1 MPPPS
6 SGLRLFGFFL
16 LGFLLFVSTAGAC
29 CWAYADLRT
38 TGTGYLQG
46 EREPSVLSGTNLR
59 ETRSSELDLEVGGE
73 LAGLPAGTVRYLTR
87 EDLKALPQV
96 SYRVT
101 DDANFSGA
109 VQISGVELEVLA
121 RALGAGGE
129 RALIVAVCGDLY
141 RAHYP
146 RAYVETHRPV
156 LVLEI
161 NGRGPA
167 GWPKRK
173 GSTDL
178 GLGPYLISHPQ
189 FTAGFKIL
197 GNEEE
202 AQIPWGVVRL
212 EFRNEETVFAGIAP
226 RGAGADDPKVQA
238 GYRIARQ
245 NCLRCHG
252 PASYGRLK
260 GQLNWAG
267 IAFFVDASPKDFAAY
282 VRNPKTVV
290 KTAEMPGNPGYD
302 DATVG
307 ALIAYFRTF
316 LAKGKS

>member
-6 SGLRLFGFFL
+6 SGIRL
-16 LGFLLFVSTAGAC
+16 LGFLLFVFSATAC
-29 CWAYADLRT
+29 CWGFADLRAAET
-38 TGTGYLQG
+38 ASLQGTG
-46 EREPSVLSGTNLR
+46 EASANSETKLR
-59 ETRSSELDLEVGGE
+59 GRRSSALDLEVGGE
-73 LAGLPAGTVRYLTR
+73 LAGLPAGAVRYLRR
-87 EDLKALPQV
+87 EDLKAMPQV

-101 DDANFSGA
+101 DDANFDGA

-121 RALGAGGE
+121 QKLGAGGE
-129 RALIVAVCGDLY
+129 KAVIVAVCGDLY
-141 RAHYP
+141 RAHYT

-161 NGRGPA
+161 NGKAPA
-167 GWPKRK
+167 GWPKRR
-173 GSTDL
+173 GSTGL
-178 GLGPYLISHPQ
+178 GLGPYLISHRQ
-189 FTAGFKIL
+189 FTPSFKIL

-202 AQIPWGVVRL
+202 VQIPWGVVRL
-212 EFRNEETVFAGIAP
+212 EFRNEETVFAGITP
-226 RGAGADDPKVQA
+226 RGASADEPKVQA
-238 GYRIARQ
+238 GYQIARQ

-282 VRNPKTVV
+282 VRNPKSVV

-316 LAKGKS
+316 LPKGKP

>member
-6 SGLRLFGFFL
+6 SGIRL
-16 LGFLLFVSTAGAC
+16 LGFLLFVFSATAC
-29 CWAYADLRT
+29 CWAFADLRT

-46 EREPSVLSGTNLR
+46 NRETSVISETLLR

-73 LAGLPAGTVRYLTR
+73 LAGLPAGAVRYLTR
-87 EDLKALPQV
+87 EDLKAMPQV

-101 DDANFSGA
+101 DDANFGGA

-121 RALGAGGE
+121 QKLGAGGE
-129 RALIVAVCGDLY
+129 KAVIVAVCGDLY
-141 RAHYP
+141 RAHYT
-146 RAYVETHRPV
+146 RTYVETHRPV

-161 NGRGPA
+161 NGKPPE

-173 GSTDL
+173 EST
-178 GLGPYLISHPQ
+178 GPGMGPYLISHPQ
-189 FTAGFKIL
+189 FTPSFKIL

-212 EFRNEETVFAGIAP
+212 EIRNEETVFAGITP
-226 RGAGADDPKVQA
+226 RGAKASDSVVQA

-302 DATVG
+302 DATVE

-316 LAKGKS
+316 LIKGKS

>member
-6 SGLRLFGFFL
+6 SGIRLS
-16 LGFLLFVSTAGAC
+16 GFLLFILSASAC
-29 CWAYADLRT
+29 CWGFADLRT
-38 TGTGYLQG
+38 AGTGYLQG
-46 EREPSVLSGTNLR
+46 KREASANSETKLR

-73 LAGLPAGTVRYLTR
+73 LAGLPAGAVRYLTW
-87 EDLKALPQV
+87 EDLKAMPQV

-101 DDANFSGA
+101 DDANFDGA

-121 RALGAGGE
+121 HTLGVGGE
-129 RALIVAVCGDLY
+129 KALIVAVCGDLY
-141 RAHYP
+141 RAHYT
-146 RAYVETHRPV
+146 RAYVEAHRPV
-156 LVLEI
+156 LVLEV
-161 NGRGPA
+161 NGKEPE

-173 GSTDL
+173 GSTGL

-189 FTAGFKIL
+189 FAPSFKIL

-212 EFRNEETVFAGIAP
+212 EFRNEETVFAGITP
-226 RGAGADDPKVQA
+226 RGANASDSVVQA

-252 PASYGRLK
+252 PASFGRLK

-302 DATVG
+302 DATVE

-316 LAKGKS
+316 LSKGKS

>member
-1 MPPPS
+1 MPLPS
-6 SGLRLFGFFL
+6 SGFRL
-16 LGFLLFVSTAGAC
+16 LGFLLFVFSATAC
-29 CWAYADLRT
+29 SWAFADLRT
-38 TGTGYLQG
+38 AGTGYLQG
-46 EREPSVLSGTNLR
+46 KRESAVISETKLR

-73 LAGLPAGTVRYLTR
+73 SAGLPAGAVRYVTR
-87 EDLKALPQV
+87 EVLKAMPQV

-101 DDANFSGA
+101 DDANFDGA

-121 RALGAGGE
+121 QKLGAGGE
-129 RALIVAVCGDLY
+129 KAVIVAVCGDLY

-146 RAYVETHRPV
+146 RAYVEAHRPV

-161 NGRGPA
+161 NGKAPA

-173 GSTDL
+173 ESAGM
-178 GLGPYLISHPQ
+178 GMGPYLISHAQ
-189 FTAGFKIL
+189 FTPSFKIL

-212 EFRNEETVFAGIAP
+212 EFRDEETVFAGIAP
-226 RGAGADDPKVQA
+226 RGANADDPKEQV
-238 GYRIARQ
+238 GYGIARQ

-282 VRNPKTVV
+282 VRNPKSVV

-302 DATVG
+302 DATVE

>member
-1 MPPPS
+1 MPPTI
-6 SGLRLFGFFL
+6 SGIRLL
-16 LGFLLFVSTAGAC
+16 DFLLFVFSAAAC
-29 CWAYADLRT
+29 CWAFADSRAGGTAFLQ
-38 TGTGYLQG
+38 GTG
-46 EREPSVLSGTNLR
+46 EASVISETRLR
-59 ETRSSELDLEVGGE
+59 ETRGSELDLEVGGE
-73 LAGLPAGTVRYLTR
+73 LAGLPAGAVRYLTR
-87 EDLKALPQV
+87 EDLKAMPQV
-96 SYRVT
+96 SHRVT
-101 DDANFSGA
+101 DDANFDGA

-121 RALGAGGE
+121 RELGAGGE
-129 RALIVAVCGDLY
+129 KALIVAVCGDLY

-146 RAYVETHRPV
+146 RAYLEAHRPV

-161 NGRGPA
+161 NGKGPK

-173 GSTDL
+173 EGAGS

-189 FTAGFKIL
+189 FTPSFKIL

-212 EFRNEETVFAGIAP
+212 EFRNEETVFAGITP
-226 RGAGADDPKVQA
+226 RGANADDPAVQA

-252 PASYGRLK
+252 PASFGRLK

-282 VRNPKTVV
+282 VRNPKLVV
-290 KTAEMPGNPGYD
+290 KTAEMPGNPGYN
-302 DATVG
+302 DATVE
-307 ALIAYFRTF
+307 ALTAYFRAF
-316 LAKGKS
+316 LPKWKP

>member
-1 MPPPS
+1 
-6 SGLRLFGFFL
+6 
-16 LGFLLFVSTAGAC
+16 
-29 CWAYADLRT
+29 
-38 TGTGYLQG
+38 
-46 EREPSVLSGTNLR
+46 
-59 ETRSSELDLEVGGE
+59 
-73 LAGLPAGTVRYLTR
+73 LAGLPAGAVRYLTR
-87 EDLKALPQV
+87 EDLKAMPQV

-101 DDANFSGA
+101 DDANFDGA
-109 VQISGVELEVLA
+109 VQISGVELEVLTQK
-121 RALGAGGE
+121 LGAGGE
-129 RALIVAVCGDLY
+129 KAVIVAVCGDLY

-146 RAYVETHRPV
+146 RAYVKTHRPV

-161 NGRGPA
+161 NGEAPA
-167 GWPKRK
+167 GWPRRK
-173 GSTDL
+173 DGSSS

-189 FTAGFKIL
+189 FTASFKIL

-226 RGAGADDPKVQA
+226 RGANADDAAVEA
-238 GYRIARQ
+238 GYQIARQ

-260 GQLNWAG
+260 GRLNWAG

-282 VRNPKTVV
+282 VRNPKTLV

-302 DATVG
+302 DATVE

-316 LAKGKS
+316 LPKGKP